1 MKTFSA
7 TPADIEKKWF
17 IIDAEGIVLGRMA
30 SIIAMRLRG
39 KHKPSYTPHMDC
51 GDNIIVINAEK
62 VKLTGKKMDDKIYYW
77 HTGHPGGIK
86 QRTARQILEG
96 DHAERVVTKAVQR
109 MIPSG
114 PLGSLQMK
122 NLRVFVG
129 PEHTHAAQN
138 PEVIDVA
145 AMNIKNT
152 RSRA

>member
-17 IIDAEGIVLGRMA
+17 VIDAEGIILGRLA
-30 SIIAMRLRG
+30 AFIATRLRG
-39 KHKPSYTPHMDC
+39 KHKPSFTPHMDD
-51 GDNIIVINAEK
+51 GDYIIVINAEK
-62 VKLTGKKMDDKIYYW
+62 VKLSGKKMDDKIYYW

-86 QRTARQILEG
+86 QRTAREILEG
-96 DHAERVVTKAVQR
+96 DHAERVVVKAVQR
-109 MIPSG
+109 MLPSG
-114 PLGSLQMK
+114 PLGNVQMK

>member
-17 IIDAEGIVLGRMA
+17 VIDAEGIILGRMA

-51 GDNIIVINAEK
+51 GDYIIVINAEK
-62 VKLTGKKMDDKIYYW
+62 VKLSGKKMDDKIYYR

-86 QRTARQILEG
+86 QRTAREILEG

-114 PLGSLQMK
+114 PLGSAQMK

>member
-17 IIDAEGIVLGRMA
+17 VIDAEGIILGRLA
-30 SIIAMRLRG
+30 AFIATRLRG
-39 KHKPSYTPHMDC
+39 KHKPSFTPHMDD
-51 GDNIIVINAEK
+51 GDYIIVINAEK
-62 VKLTGKKMDDKIYYW
+62 VKLSGKKMDDKIYYW

-86 QRTARQILEG
+86 QRTAREILEG
-96 DHAERVVTKAVQR
+96 DHAERVVFKAVQR
-109 MIPSG
+109 MMPSG
-114 PLGSLQMK
+114 PLGNAQMK

-129 PEHTHAAQN
+129 PEHSHAAQN